1 MTDLPHGQPRLR
13 AASNAAR
20 DTLAIQMAAF
30 EATVRKT
37 VTSPIRTGA
46 APIIPWRIHCPDE
59 PKKAAPPGRSKAMQR
74 RIRALTPE
82 YAEARRAAKA
92 RDRLVVRTCWT

>member
-1 MTDLPHGQPRLR
+1 MPNLPHGQPRLR

-20 DTLAIQMAAF
+20 DTLAIQMAVF
-30 EATVRKT
+30 EALNGDTI
-37 VTSPIRTGA
+37 TSPPREGP
-46 APIIPWRIHCPDE
+46 APTIPWRIHCPDE
-59 PKKAAPPGRSKAMQR
+59 PKKVAPPSRSKAMQR